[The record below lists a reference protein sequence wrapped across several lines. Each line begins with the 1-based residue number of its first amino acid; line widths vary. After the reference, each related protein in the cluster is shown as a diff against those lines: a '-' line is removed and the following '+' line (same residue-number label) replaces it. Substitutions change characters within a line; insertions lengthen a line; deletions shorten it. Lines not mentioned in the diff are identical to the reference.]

1 MIRGV
6 SQGVNTQRMN
16 LQRGE
21 EYKLRKVV
29 MIVSRAGR
37 IADFVQ
43 QEASSYATGAV
54 GKRKCANQLG
64 EDRVAAQQHGRTAR
78 GEGRG
83 EGEVATE

>member
-43 QEASSYATGAV
+43 QRSYATGQSETQM
-54 GKRKCANQLG
+54 RKSI
-64 EDRVAAQQHGRTAR
+64 
-78 GEGRG
+78 GRG
-83 EGEVATE
+83 SSGGPAARNDCEKGGGGGVG